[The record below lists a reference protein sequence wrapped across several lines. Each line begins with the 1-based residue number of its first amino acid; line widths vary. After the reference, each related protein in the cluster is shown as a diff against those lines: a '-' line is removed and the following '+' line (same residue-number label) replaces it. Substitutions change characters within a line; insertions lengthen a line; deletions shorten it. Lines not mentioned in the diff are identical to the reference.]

1 MRFVFLTLGYTPD
14 LDGGGYRYATEV
26 AELLARRGHEVHALY
41 PNPDERLPARERR
54 NGVEL
59 HRLARGTGGFLNRWR
74 AANRAASGRVQELLA
89 EARQPTLLFSH
100 HAYLEPALRG
110 RRFAAML
117 HGPWALEH
125 RFSLQGAAR
134 SWPQRMMDRFAL
146 AVMARTECRTCAG
159 AAHLVVASE
168 YSRSKLAEWHP
179 GLTRDAEVIGGGADL
194 ERFRPPPDRDGLRA
208 EWGLRE
214 RDFLFLTVRRLDPR
228 MGLKLVV
235 QAFAGLAKR
244 FPQGRL
250 WLAGRGRQ
258 QTELEALIVA
268 AGLAQQV
275 RLLGFVPE
283 EKLAGLYAAADCV
296 LMPSLDLEGFG
307 LVTAEALACGT
318 PVAASRAGANAEV
331 LEPLS
336 SGMIFPA
343 GDSAAL
349 ESKLES
355 YLSGRATLPTRD
367 RCAAYARERFRW
379 DRPADACERAWERFS
394 VASNGRKV
402 P

>member
-41 PNPDERLPARERR
+41 PTPDDRLPARERR

-59 HRLARGTGGFLNRWR
+59 HRLARGAGGFLSRWR
-74 AANRAASGRVQELLA
+74 AANRAASERVGELLA
-89 EARQPTLLFSH
+89 SATGPTLLFSH

-110 RRFAAML
+110 GRYAAML

-125 RFSLQGAAR
+125 RFSLQGQPR
-134 SWPQRMMDRFAL
+134 SWRQRLMDRLAL
-146 AVMARTECRTCAG
+146 LVMARTEYRGCAG
-159 AAHLVVASE
+159 AALLVVASE
-168 YSRSKLAEWHP
+168 YSKAKLSEWHP
-179 GLTRDAEVIGGGADL
+179 GLVRDAEVIGGGADL
-194 ERFRPPPDRDGLRA
+194 NRFRPPSNREEIRA
-208 EWGLRE
+208 GWGLSDRE
-214 RDFLFLTVRRLDPR
+214 LLFLTVRRLDPR

-235 QAFAGLAKR
+235 EAFVKVARR
-244 FPQGRL
+244 FPDGRL

-258 QTELEALIVA
+258 QAELEALIGA
-268 AGLAQQV
+268 AGLARQV
-275 RLLGFVPE
+275 RLLGFVSE

-318 PVAASRAGANAEV
+318 PVVASRAGANAEV

-336 SGMIFPA
+336 SDLLFPA
-343 GDSAAL
+343 GNLPAL
-349 ESKLES
+349 EAKLE
-355 YLSGRATLPTRD
+355 GFMANPIRLPSRE

-379 DRPADACERAWERFS
+379 DRPADAVERAWERFA
-394 VASNGRKV
+394 VRPDGGGRA
-402 P
+402 

>member
-26 AELLARRGHEVHALY
+26 AELLAARGHEVHALY
-41 PNPDERLPARERR
+41 PTPDESLPARESRR
-54 NGVEL
+54 GVEL
-59 HRLARGTGGFLNRWR
+59 HRLTRGEGGFLRRWR
-74 AANRAASGRVQELLA
+74 AANRAVRQRVVELLA
-89 EARQPTLLFSH
+89 GQGGPTLLFSH

-110 RRFAAML
+110 LPYAAML

-125 RFSLQGAAR
+125 RFSLQGAR
-134 SWPQRMMDRFAL
+134 RGFGRRLLDGLAL
-146 AVMARTECRTCAG
+146 LVMARIERRMCAG

-168 YSRSKLAEWHP
+168 YSRSMLPQWHQ
-179 GLTRDAEVIGGGADL
+179 GLNLTPEVVGGGADL
-194 ERFRPPPDRDGLRA
+194 RRFQPSVDRPSLRA
-208 EWGLRE
+208 EWGLNDGE
-214 RDFLFLTVRRLDPR
+214 FLFLTVRRLDPR
-228 MGLKLVV
+228 MGLRLVIK
-235 QAFAGLAKR
+235 AFAAIARDYPKA
-244 FPQGRL
+244 RL

-258 QTELEALIVA
+258 ESELNGDILA
-268 AGLAQQV
+268 AGLGGRV

-283 EKLAGLYAAADCV
+283 EKLSGLYAAADCV

-331 LEPLS
+331 IEPLS
-336 SGMIFPA
+336 PSLLFPA
-343 GDSAAL
+343 GDAPALSQKLRELLALPSAV
-349 ESKLES
+349 
-355 YLSGRATLPTRD
+355 PPRD

-379 DRPADACERAWERFS
+379 DRPADACERAWS
-394 VASNGRKV
+394 QWAIPASKEF

>member
-41 PNPDERLPARERR
+41 PNPDERLPARELR
-54 NGVEL
+54 NGVQL
-59 HRLARGTGGFLNRWR
+59 HRLARGTGGFLSRWR
-74 AANRAASGRVQELLA
+74 TANRAASGRAQKLLA

-100 HAYLEPALRG
+100 HAYLGPALKG
-110 RRFAAML
+110 RRHCTML

-125 RFSLQGAAR
+125 RFSLQGTVR

-146 AVMARTECRTCAG
+146 VVMARTERRSCTE

-168 YSRSKLAEWHP
+168 YSRSKLSEWHP

-194 ERFRPPPDRDGLRA
+194 ERFRSPPERAGMRA
-208 EWGLRE
+208 EWGLQE
-214 RDFLFLTVRRLDPR
+214 GEFLFLTVRRLDPR

-235 QAFAGLAKR
+235 QAFASLARR
-244 FPQGRL
+244 FPQSRL

-258 QTELEALIVA
+258 QAELEALIAA
-268 AGLAQQV
+268 AGLANQV

-283 EKLAGLYAAADCV
+283 EKLAALYAAADCV

-336 SGMIFPA
+336 AELIFPA
-343 GDSAAL
+343 GDKVAL
-349 ESKLES
+349 EAKLES
-355 YLSGRATLPTRD
+355 FLSGNAKMPSRD

-379 DRPADACERAWERFS
+379 DRPADACERAWEKLS
-394 VASNGRKV
+394 AAANGDKV
-402 P
+402 R